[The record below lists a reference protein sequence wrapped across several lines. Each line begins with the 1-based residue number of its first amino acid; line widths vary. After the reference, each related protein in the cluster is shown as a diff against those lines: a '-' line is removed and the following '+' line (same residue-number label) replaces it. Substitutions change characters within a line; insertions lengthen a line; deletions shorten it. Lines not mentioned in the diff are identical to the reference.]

1 MTAFV
6 PQVTVPFESRISSMI
21 GAKAK
26 PHGQATSVADIGK
39 AVKLTTTGAYILP
52 TAGDDIDG
60 FIASIESFGV
70 NGENTNGTYSFGSVL
85 NEGRIVVRV
94 GSDQGSTAMVIG
106 DYVVT
111 GAGQEALG
119 TNTDLQWNTYPT
131 DLQWNT
137 YSGTNTAAPGTA
149 PSITVVP
156 AGRVKT
162 GVAGVAGTS
171 FSTPKHKDWRC
182 IWILSGTGVA
192 GDQVI
197 IERD

>member
-6 PQVTVPFESRISSMI
+6 PQVTVPFERRISSPI

-26 PHGQATSVADIGK
+26 PLGQASSVTDIGK
-39 AVKLTTTGAYILP
+39 AVKLTAPYSHILP

-60 FIASIESFGV
+60 FIASVEATGV

-85 NEGRIVVRV
+85 TEGRIIVRV
-94 GSDQGSTAMVIG
+94 GSDQGGTAMAVG
-106 DYVVT
+106 DYVVA

-119 TNTDLQWNTYPT
+119 TNT

-171 FSTPKHKDWRC
+171 FSTPKRKFWRC
-182 IWILSGTGVA
+182 IWILTGTGVS

>member
-1 MTAFV
+1 MTTFV
-6 PQVTVPFESRISSMI
+6 PQVTVPFERRISAMI

-26 PHGQATSVADIGK
+26 PLGQATSVADIGK
-39 AVKLTTTGAYILP
+39 AVKLTTTGSHILP
-52 TAGDDIDG
+52 SAGDEIDG

-85 NEGRIVVRV
+85 TEGRIIVRV
-94 GSDQGSTAMVIG
+94 GTDQGGTPMAVG
-106 DYVVT
+106 DYVVA

-119 TNTDLQWNTYPT
+119 TNTDNQWS
-131 DLQWNT
+131 T
-137 YSGTNTAAPGTA
+137 YSGTYTAAPGTA
-149 PSITVVP
+149 PSVTVVP

-162 GVAGVAGTS
+162 G
-171 FSTPKHKDWRC
+171 TPTKKIWRC
-182 IWILSGTGVA
+182 IWILTGTGVA

>member
-6 PQVTVPFESRISSMI
+6 PQVTVPFERRISSMI

-26 PHGQATSVADIGK
+26 PLGQATSVADIGK
-39 AVKLTTTGAYILP
+39 AVKLTTTGAHILP

-70 NGENTNGTYSFGSVL
+70 NGENTNGTYSFGSIL
-85 NEGRIVVRV
+85 TEGRIVVRV
-94 GSDQGSTAMVIG
+94 GSDQGGTPMAVG

-119 TNTDLQWNTYPT
+119 TNTDLQWS
-131 DLQWNT
+131 T
-137 YSGTNTAAPGTA
+137 YSGTNIAAPGTA

-182 IWILSGTGVA
+182 IWILTGTGVA